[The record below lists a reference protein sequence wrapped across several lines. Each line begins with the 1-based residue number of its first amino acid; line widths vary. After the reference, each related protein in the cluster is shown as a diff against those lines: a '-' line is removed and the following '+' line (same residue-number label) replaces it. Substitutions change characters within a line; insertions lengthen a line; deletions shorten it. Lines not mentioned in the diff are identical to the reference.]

1 VIETLTLKASNTDLI
16 GEPATDLINNV
27 WQAFEYT
34 ANPLKPWFRTI
45 GRAKRAKAIIA
56 KI

>member
-1 VIETLTLKASNTDLI
+1 VVATLTLKASNTDLI

-34 ANPLKPWFRTI
+34 ANPLKPWLRTI

>member
-45 GRAKRAKAIIA
+45 GCAKRAKAIIA